1 MITVF
6 DMATGEILH
15 RSEPKAA
22 PIRAASNVST
32 GFELPRLGLQEV
44 ESHRPAVR
52 MPPDLAAL
60 DIAEVLAQFR

>member
-6 DMATGEILH
+6 DMATGELLH
-15 RSEPKAA
+15 RSESKAA
-22 PIRAASNVST
+22 PIRVASNVST
-32 GFELPRLGLQEV
+32 GFELAQPALQEV

-60 DIAEVLAQFR
+60 DIAEVLAKFR

>member
-6 DMATGEILH
+6 DMATGEMLH
-15 RSEPKAA
+15 RSEPQAA

-32 GFELPRLGLQEV
+32 GLELPQLALQEV
-44 ESHRPAVR
+44 ESHRPAER

-60 DIAEVLAQFR
+60 DIAEILAKFR

>member
-22 PIRAASNVST
+22 PNRAASNVST
-32 GFELPRLGLQEV
+32 DLEHPQLALQEV

-60 DIAEVLAQFR
+60 DVAEVLAKFR